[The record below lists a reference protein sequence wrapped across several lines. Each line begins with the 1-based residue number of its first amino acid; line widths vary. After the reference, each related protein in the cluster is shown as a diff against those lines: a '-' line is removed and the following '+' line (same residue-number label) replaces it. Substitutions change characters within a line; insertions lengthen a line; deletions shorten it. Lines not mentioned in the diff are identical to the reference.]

1 MDKQYSVEFFACFV
15 DSVQK
20 LCRDYLNFEQAVELS
35 GYLCL
40 EIDNSKKERYVL
52 SELVQSS
59 GDVISESYCTKAFKT
74 VRKGPTTTV
83 GYRGAEN
90 ISPRY
95 RLNQER
101 GQREPPTSALYQHP
115 ASQFAIGIR
124 DTRVGRNEKSQDTST
139 SSFMNRPSG
148 PTSRGMTSGTDLMSS
163 RLHHVKDSETR
174 AIKRTASFPDDA
186 PSSKKDTINTGS
198 PSGVD
203 ETSISPEESIRLP
216 LAVTVKQEHDVPFMV
231 IDNPEGDMS
240 EDQFHDS
247 SEQGL
252 GGGAENF
259 IAARASAIGD
269 SPEATERAPL
279 LSRQIQEKQHAH
291 SQPNGGGGGSRGETF
306 TNIERMLKAQQE
318 NLMRMH
324 TAPSYMRTMSPVS
337 QTYSCDKCGYVSKWK
352 SNLTRHMRLKHGEMK
367 DEQSVGYPYSQ
378 VLYPQNMYASS
389 TLSNFSSVAHTPAQS
404 PSTHLET
411 SFKSSVSPESVAD
424 EKPIPNDQT
433 QTSKRNQEEE
443 MSPRYRCQVPNCG
456 QTFRKTRH
464 LQVHMNGHY
473 KIKPYK
479 CEKCGEAFES
489 HFDWKKHCAACESST
504 SSNAADADADADKS
518 ETNPEDTEH
527 VSSD

>member
-279 LSRQIQEKQHAH
+279 LSRQIQIGISAGGSSVTDGTTPECKWGWDTGGPQHQQHATAKGQDLCSYCRQKFPRRELIQKDPYGSLCSKCSGVLGVKSDSTVKNSNNIMIPCTKCNEKF
-291 SQPNGGGGGSRGETF
+291 SQ
-306 TNIERMLKAQQE
+306 KAF
-318 NLMRMH
+318 LCYHM
-324 TAPSYMRTMSPVS
+324 
-337 QTYSCDKCGYVSKWK
+337 K
-352 SNLTRHMRLKHGEMK
+352 SVHK
-367 DEQSVGYPYSQ
+367 DEC
-378 VLYPQNMYASS
+378 S
-389 TLSNFSSVAHTPAQS
+389 TDT
-404 PSTHLET
+404 E
-411 SFKSSVSPESVAD
+411 
-424 EKPIPNDQT
+424 I
-433 QTSKRNQEEE
+433 
-443 MSPRYRCQVPNCG
+443 
-456 QTFRKTRH
+456 
-464 LQVHMNGHY
+464 
-473 KIKPYK
+473 
-479 CEKCGEAFES
+479 
-489 HFDWKKHCAACESST
+489 DWDKLCESSYT
-504 SSNAADADADADKS
+504 KDLLSKQPQMNRVLKNFPCDLCDKS
-518 ETNPEDTEH
+518 YTCNSMLLDHINSKHANRSYQCVCGAVFSWRSGLERHKKRCILITHKDISGNMMTEKDIIDIGNH
-527 VSSD
+527 PGMQGLIE